1 MNKYL
6 EKLFRVINVNQ
17 VTQRV
22 VNDKDESYRS
32 LAQDDLTKF
41 VEDVT
46 VTNNQKQINYENI
59 AGMLEPITK
68 DLSDKKVDNAKLIA
82 IAPEIEQAASILIP
96 SILSPN
102 DFRKNNFTISID
114 SENEPSAV
122 TAEVI
127 ELLQDHFGNK
137 LGIST
142 KLSEWMKNAIFKIGS
157 KVLLVLPTQV
167 IPNLRDM
174 STSLEALSE
183 LNESVSAT
191 EQLSLDI
198 DQINDIKK
206 GDRLLDSVGDIE
218 DIDTILSDTIL
229 KNASKDKHPS
239 LIRKFVLSGV
249 DKSIANFNEMNLL
262 SFTDD
267 PLSIVQSDID
277 NVVAMESLDKKM
289 LEKLDK
295 NSSIVRQG
303 YVNSDSTLKEVRYKN
318 LRYLDISQ
326 NIDTNNSTY
335 PSLIELPSESVIPI
349 TVEGSPSNH
358 IGYFVVLNSNGVPVS
373 VDVDNQDD
381 FTKTNS
387 GSSRVDNMYQSFYG
401 SSYSSVQ
408 RRMTSRTKSGILNSV
423 YDAYLDKLLDDKLEG
438 LGLDKFK
445 VNLTNDLSR
454 VMFSR
459 LLKNTKTKILFVPKS
474 LVTFLAYDYHP
485 NGTGRSK
492 IDQIK
497 FPLSLKMTLIITRLI
512 SLIESS
518 INRRKLNITLDDT
531 VGNPIEVMRTI
542 KKEVMKNKTYGISYD
557 PSTIV
562 KSSID
567 KQLTV
572 VPNKITGVEDFSIE
586 EDSNTVD
593 YPRPDDS
600 LLEEIDKMYT
610 LSLGVTPSAMN
621 RLGEDEFSRSVASN
635 NIFFSNQLRTYQGIT
650 TEAISSMMVSYI
662 SFSSKLQDNI
672 KAILENSGDTKG
684 KLTIEDRMNDLLHNI
699 KMTLPSPN
707 ISQDKAAFEELKEF
721 IDILDNVLEKLY
733 SEDMVHDRDLQ
744 DTVKAFRSFVRKE
757 LLNNHLKTDSI
768 FGDIDFDALTNPDI
782 VGMFENDQTFANIK
796 KAMGEIKDKFN
807 KEEGDS
813 GSSSSGGGW

>member
-813 GSSSSGGGW
+813 GSSSGGGGW